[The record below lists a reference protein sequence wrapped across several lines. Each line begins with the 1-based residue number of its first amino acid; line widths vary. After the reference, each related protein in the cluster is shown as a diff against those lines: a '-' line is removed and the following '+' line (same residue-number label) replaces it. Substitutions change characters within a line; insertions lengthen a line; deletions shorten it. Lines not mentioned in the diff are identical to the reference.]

1 MLQLSKLH
9 KEVGDKVIFDSIDLS
24 IYDGEKVG
32 IIGNNGVGKT
42 TLLNIIAGVDKNFNG
57 VCKVDGEIS
66 YLKQSSFLNF
76 ENLYDIMCDKDK
88 CNALFHHLKV
98 MNFNGDLGNLE
109 NLSCGEKTKLAFAI
123 NFVNNP
129 QILLLDEPTNHID
142 LLGRQVITNLV
153 KEFKGTVIVVSHDI
167 DFLNDTVTR
176 ILEIEN
182 AKIND
187 FVGNY
192 DSYLME
198 KEKIKLAQERAYIS
212 HTKKVKEIKQNIEFV
227 KKFAEKAER
236 DVGKQGGMK
245 SDSRLMTT
253 KSKAMVHAKKL
264 NQTVAS
270 RISRLEQQIDNAP
283 PKPEKD
289 KEIKYKLQVDDLKVK
304 SAVKFENVSFGYCKD
319 KSIFENINFEIFA
332 GEKVGIIGNNGVGK
346 STLVKLITNE
356 LKSDSGVIRRAGS
369 LKIKTM
375 EQDVYDLDE
384 QKTINELALNGDN
397 EYRNT
402 YLRNLI
408 NMNIDKTRFNTK
420 IENLSLGE
428 RMRIKLNELILSD
441 ANFLILD
448 EPTNHFD
455 IANKNFM
462 QKVLSNFVGTLLLI
476 SHDLN
481 FIKNT
486 CNKIYKI
493 ENSKITL
500 VKNF

>member
-9 KEVGDKVIFDSIDLS
+9 KEVGDKAIFDSIDLS

-42 TLLNIIAGVDKNFNG
+42 TLLNIIAGVDKNFSG
-57 VCKVDGEIS
+57 VCKVSGEIS

-76 ENLYDIMCDKDK
+76 ANLYDIMCDKDK
-88 CNALFHHLKV
+88 CNALFHHLKI
-98 MNFNGDLGNLE
+98 MEFNGDLGNLE

-153 KEFKGTVIVVSHDI
+153 KEFNGTVIVVSHDI

-182 AKIND
+182 TKIND

-192 DSYLME
+192 NSYLAE
-198 KEKIKLAQERAYIS
+198 KEKLKLAQERAYIS

-236 DVGKQGGMK
+236 DVGKQGGMN

-304 SAVKFENVSFGYCKD
+304 SAVKFENVSFGYCKE
-319 KSIFENINFEIFA
+319 KSIQVQAYCPLGLMQDKIVKNDILNRLAVKYNKSIPQIILKWNIQNEI
-332 GEKVGIIGNNGVGK
+332 IPLPK
-346 STLVKLITNE
+346 STKYKR
-356 LKSDSGVIRRAGS
+356 LK
-369 LKIKTM
+369 
-375 EQDVYDLDE
+375 Q
-384 QKTINELALNGDN
+384 
-397 EYRNT
+397 
-402 YLRNLI
+402 
-408 NMNIDKTRFNTK
+408 NIDIFDFELEKK
-420 IENLSLGE
+420 EIQEIDS
-428 RMRIKLNELILSD
+428 LNE
-441 ANFLILD
+441 NY
-448 EPTNHFD
+448 
-455 IANKNFM
+455 
-462 QKVLSNFVGTLLLI
+462 
-476 SHDLN
+476 
-481 FIKNT
+481 
-486 CNKIYKI
+486 KIYIPEKYC
-493 ENSKITL
+493 KGY
-500 VKNF
+500 